1 MSDNNEKFNKL
12 VSESFKYPEKL
23 SGTGDRLRMRMNKHR
38 RKKRSFV
45 ASISALAASLMFVL
59 LVNTSTAFAN
69 VVAEMP
75 VIGQLAE
82 FVKLNK
88 SLSKA
93 IENDYVQEINLIA
106 WDGDRSLFLPYV
118 IADEKNLVLFL
129 RLPDEYKLEDGE
141 WINIFIDNME
151 DGKTGEKIEG
161 YSYSSSGISPDTIKD
176 NSFAIIQCYFADGN
190 LPKSLDIELEMNHES
205 RTAEHKEEETSI
217 YDEYEPE
224 IHLEKMGVFKFSLD
238 LHDFAEPIIYEINEK
253 HTVMGQ
259 QIVVDNIKV
268 YPAGTEVNFLFSDDN
283 TAWIKG
289 IDAEV
294 LLENGS
300 VYKGNGN
307 GISAMHYAENKGMSV
322 FIESNYFDK
331 SEKQKLVIK
340 AVRLL
345 NKDEEYITV
354 DVDNKTIEPK
364 VKGMELKQVISK
376 SGNATL
382 VFFTET
388 EKGDS
393 FGMFDFKYSDTGGN
407 EYELKSEGTSPGN
420 NGMETMITIKS
431 PTDGKVILKRALT
444 PRIYPDRSIDINIPM
459 PK

>member
-23 SGTGDRLRMRMNKHR
+23 SGTGYRLRMRMNKHR

-238 LHDFAEPIIYEINEK
+238 LYDFAEPIIYEINEK

-382 VFFTET
+382 VFLTET

-444 PRIYPDRSIDINIPM
+444 PRIYPDRPIDINIPM